1 MFSRNGVRFM
11 VQQNIKLTSNLINI
25 FQLWVK
31 VTW

>member
-31 VTW
+31 VT